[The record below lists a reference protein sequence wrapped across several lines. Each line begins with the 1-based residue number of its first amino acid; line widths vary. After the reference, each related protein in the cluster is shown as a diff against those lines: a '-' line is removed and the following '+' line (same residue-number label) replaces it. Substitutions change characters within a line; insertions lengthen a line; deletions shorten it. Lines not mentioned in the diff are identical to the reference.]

1 MTFPILGNGNYVS
14 WRVISQ
20 LASYGKTVKC
30 LLFHIAI
37 NKTTSHLRR
46 DSTTQQTVNFRY
58 LMQRLSEAHLC
69 YEKKSQTGLW
79 VQAAPM
85 HSSSIRKSGHHG
97 ELGSWTQTFQAE
109 HVRNI
114 TRQTASFTG
123 KGPLLVNGVWL
134 VGRVESKHTDH
145 MWLHTATP
153 SIWQYLHVSFV
164 VQRSKQRKFIWVDFM
179 THFSK
184 FTGGN
189 FIYPVKAV
197 PQHGRSPH

>member
-123 KGPLLVNGVWL
+123 KGPC
-134 VGRVESKHTDH
+134 
-145 MWLHTATP
+145 
-153 SIWQYLHVSFV
+153 
-164 VQRSKQRKFIWVDFM
+164 QRGLNCG
-179 THFSK
+179 
-184 FTGGN
+184 TGG
-189 FIYPVKAV
+189 IETHRPYVAPHCYPFHMAIFTCLLCCTKIKAEEI
-197 PQHGRSPH
+197 HLSWFYDTF